1 MMARSSWAV
10 LGLLLLATLAA
21 AATLDRRAWP
31 AFVGDEATYLLEA
44 QSLAWDFDVRYE
56 RADYDR
62 FVEQWGRPPEGMIL
76 QSADGGKTLVYGKPA
91 VYPLYLAPFVRI
103 SPTRGAGVA
112 NALALALAAGVAAWA
127 LQRRI
132 GSVAPLWV
140 AAWVFASVTFAYVFW
155 IHSDLFLMCLTAIAL
170 SLVYAGTRRWVL
182 VGVLLAIVILS
193 RPLYAGLLLPVALAV
208 PQEDRKRTVVLLAGG
223 ALGLA
228 VLATAANLGVR
239 GTWTSYGGDRQSF
252 YGATGYPG
260 VDARPW
266 GEQIEER
273 GTHGWVKE
281 ETLEIGF
288 DVRQTAWNVLY
299 YLAGRDVGLL
309 PYFLPFVLG
318 FLAFRPGEGRRA
330 LILAVAAAAAALF
343 WLRPFNFYGGG
354 GAMANRYFLPLYPAL
369 WFLAAKPV
377 RPVRGALAAIGVTV
391 LAAPFLLPLWSAP
404 RAFPLNSE
412 EGYRY
417 VSPAAVRWL
426 PYETTLSHLK
436 PSGHEDFI
444 HHTLWVK
451 LLTPSL
457 SPDAN
462 GARINLA
469 PGRSGELLVGSEQP
483 LAGLR
488 IRLPPRGPDALAV
501 SGAELI
507 QSIRRD
513 DGGTT
518 LRFRPRLRAH
528 HRMWWLKSL
537 YLYEI
542 GIGGRPD
549 GASFQ
554 VLPERTAH
562 GQ

>member
-1 MMARSSWAV
+1 MARFSWAV
-10 LGLLLLATLAA
+10 LALLLLATLAA
-21 AATLDRRAWP
+21 AATLDRRGWP

-44 QSLAWDFDVRYE
+44 QSLAWDFDIRYT

-62 FVEQWGRPPEGMIL
+62 FVEQWGRKPEGLIL

-91 VYPLYLAPFVRI
+91 VYSLYLVPFVRI
-103 SPTRGAGVA
+103 SPTRGAAVA
-112 NALALALAAGVAAWA
+112 NALALALAAGLAARA

-132 GSVAPLWV
+132 GGVAPLWV
-140 AAWVFASVTFAYVFW
+140 AAWVFASVAFAYVFW
-155 IHSDLFLMCLTAIAL
+155 IHSDLFLMCLTAVAL
-170 SLVYAGTRRWVL
+170 SLVYKGTRRWVL
-182 VGVLLAIVILS
+182 VGILLSVVILS
-193 RPLYAGLLLPVALAV
+193 RPLYAGLLLPAALAV
-208 PQEDRKRTVVLLAGG
+208 PREDRKRTAVLLAAGT
-223 ALGLA
+223 LGLA
-228 VLATAANLGVR
+228 VLATAANLTVR

-252 YGATGYPG
+252 YGSTGFPG
-260 VDARPW
+260 VDAGPW

-281 ETLEIGF
+281 ETLQIGF

-318 FLAFRPGEGRRA
+318 FLAFRPGEGRWA

-343 WLRPFNFYGGG
+343 WMRPFNFYGGG

-377 RPVRGALAAIGVTV
+377 RPLRGILAAVGMTA

-436 PSGHEDFI
+436 PSGHEDFL
-444 HHTLWVK
+444 HHGLWVK
-451 LLTPSL
+451 LLTPGL

-462 GARINLA
+462 GARIGLA
-469 PGRSGELLVGSEQP
+469 PGHSGAFLVGSEQP

-488 IRLPPRGPDALAV
+488 IRLPPRGPDALEV
-501 SGAELI
+501 SGADFVEA
-507 QSIRRD
+507 IRRE

-528 HRMWWLKSL
+528 HRMWWLKTL

-542 GIGGRPD
+542 GIGKRSD
-549 GASFQ
+549 AVSFQ
-554 VLPERTAH
+554 ILPERTPN